1 MNQIFQSPAAGPFGR
16 RLRRERGARIPVT
29 IVTGFLGAGKT
40 TLVRSFLQTEEGRGT
55 AIVVNEFGA
64 AGIDEALLRSSA
76 DDTVL
81 LGNGCLCCTVRSD
94 LQIALRKLVSDRE
107 RGEIPDFRRIVIET
121 SGLADPSPILQT
133 FATDRALGS
142 EFHIEAVVTVTDAA
156 TGEAT
161 LEWSAEARKQ
171 AILADR
177 FVVTKTDIASESAAT
192 AVTAKLRAL
201 NPRASIDRA
210 INGALDPRRL
220 IDPAGEP
227 RNTFV
232 AEASHSDGIGS
243 FVITESTPVKWPAF
257 ARAMDTLQALRGP
270 DLLRAKGI
278 LNVEGCRG
286 PVVVQMVQHL
296 LHPPVELEAWP
307 DGDRTSRLV
316 FITRSIAE
324 QQVRGLLAAVEAL
337 SPSSRGASEATLK
350 G

>member
-1 MNQIFQSPAAGPFGR
+1 MNQLFSSPASGPFGR
-16 RLRRERGARIPVT
+16 RLKRERGARIPVT
-29 IVTGFLGAGKT
+29 VVTGFLGAGKT

-64 AGIDEALLRSSA
+64 AGIDDALLRSSA

-94 LQIALRKLVSDRE
+94 LQIALRKLVADRE
-107 RGEIPDFRRIVIET
+107 RGEIPDFRRIIIET

-133 FATDRALGS
+133 FATDRALGG
-142 EFHIEAVVTVTDAA
+142 EFHVEAVVTVTDAA

-177 FVVTKTDIASESAAT
+177 FVVTKTDIASAAT
-192 AVTAKLRAL
+192 PTLIAKLCAL
-201 NPRASIDRA
+201 NPRASIDKA
-210 INGALDPRRL
+210 VDGALDPRRL
-220 IDPAGEP
+220 IEPAGEP
-227 RNTFV
+227 RSAFV

-243 FVITESTPVKWPAF
+243 FVLTDTAPIKWPAF
-257 ARAMDTLQALRGP
+257 ARAIDTLQALRGP

-296 LHPPVELEAWP
+296 IHPPVELETWP
-307 DGDRTSRLV
+307 DDDRTSRLV
-316 FITRSIAE
+316 FITRDISE
-324 QQVRGLLAAVEAL
+324 QQVRALFAAVNAL
-337 SPSSRGASEATLK
+337 TPSS
-350 G
+350 